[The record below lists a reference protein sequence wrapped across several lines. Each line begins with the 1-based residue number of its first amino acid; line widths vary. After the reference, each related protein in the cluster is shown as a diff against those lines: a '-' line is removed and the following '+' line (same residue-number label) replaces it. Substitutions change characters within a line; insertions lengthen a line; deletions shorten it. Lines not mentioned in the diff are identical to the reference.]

1 MTPTQKF
8 IAHIR
13 ALIAKDD
20 FKAAIQELSALLKD
34 SPLLDKAVQQSARY
48 NNVTQQIRL
57 GLVDFQ
63 SANIA
68 KNQIRYGVLEL
79 LREIEEQE
87 QELQAPAILELL
99 REIEEQ
105 AQQTPAIKAEV
116 ERFEVKIEAVKIE
129 KNVVNNSTIN
139 AGRDV
144 HIGDM
149 TVMTESTTSRRL
161 RLFLYA
167 FVPILALALAFL
179 YIKNQ
184 ELKEPLNLTV
194 VVTDATPNPNLPLSK
209 ATVTLTYGDKTE
221 TQTVEKE
228 ANFKGIPANFKN
240 QNATLQVE
248 ADGFVRLIRPFVLS
262 DNHISVPLSRDNS
275 LAMVFG
281 NIKDAKGYPVADAQ
295 VTVQDMTVSSGSG
308 GFYRVQIPADK
319 QRKTQ
324 RVKAFKQGFK
334 VWDYETPVVAAE
346 PVNII
351 LLKTGLSYKNS

>member
-1 MTPTQKF
+1 MTHTQNF

-48 NNVTQQIRL
+48 NNVLQQIRL

-68 KNQIRYGVLEL
+68 KNQITYGVLEL

-87 QELQAPAILELL
+87 LQA
-99 REIEEQ
+99 
-105 AQQTPAIKAEV
+105 PAIKAEV
-116 ERFEVKIEAVKIE
+116 ERFAVKIE
-129 KNVVNNSTIN
+129 KNVVYNSTIN
-139 AGRDV
+139 AGGNV
-144 HIGDM
+144 NIGDT
-149 TVMTESTTSRRL
+149 TVVTESTTSRRL

-194 VVTDATPNPNLPLSK
+194 VVTEATPNPNIPLSK

-228 ANFKGIPANFKN
+228 ATFKGIPANFKN

-248 ADGFVRLIRPFVLS
+248 ADGFVSLIRPFVLS
-262 DNHISVPLSRDNS
+262 ENHMTVHLGRDNS

-308 GFYRVQIPADK
+308 GFYRVQIPSDK

-334 VWDYETPVVAAE
+334 VWDYDTPVVAAE

-351 LLKTGLSYKNS
+351 LLRN